1 MAVKDVVLKGKTSI
15 PFMVTKGLGDYTAT
29 KPFVEPKPRALVDVA
44 ADFGLQSIFN
54 VSSVLA
60 VHSRE
65 GVQTSVS
72 VVLWPVDQETLDAE
86 LVSINSQKTHIMM
99 RRSQLKS
106 FPPQRGET
114 FVLTDTGMTFEV
126 VADDLSRRTYIPVDR
141 LERFVKI
148 HAQRVFDE

>member
-1 MAVKDVVLKGKTSI
+1 M
-15 PFMVTKGLGDYTAT
+15 
-29 KPFVEPKPRALVDVA
+29 
-44 ADFGLQSIFN
+44 
-54 VSSVLA
+54 LA

-72 VVLWPVDQETLDAE
+72 VVLWPVDEDTLNAE
-86 LVSINSQKTHIMM
+86 LVSINSQKTHIMI
-99 RRSQLKS
+99 RRSHLAS